1 MPSLSVSR
9 RGRKH
14 NKYSVNLMGWKAW
27 LADEKYFEN
36 IQITYCVLGK
46 GVLLYEYRVNIS

>member
-1 MPSLSVSR
+1 
-9 RGRKH
+9 
-14 NKYSVNLMGWKAW
+14 MGWKAW